1 METHDKTSPVT
12 PEKDRNSV
20 SLDLMHRMR
29 LHGMA
34 AAFSESLQ
42 ATFAETLT
50 PDSFLNWLLSRE
62 WDFRVARNIE
72 QIGRAHV

>member
-1 METHDKTSPVT
+1 METNDKTSPIT

-20 SLDLMHRMR
+20 SMDLMHRMH

-42 ATFAETLT
+42 ATFAETMT
-50 PDSFLNWLLSRE
+50 PDK
-62 WDFRVARNIE
+62 
-72 QIGRAHV
+72 IGRAHV